1 MFLVNS
7 RLGLFTATQP
17 SSGVLVSITDIGH
30 LFSRSYKV
38 ILPSSLTSVISRTL
52 VYSTYLPVAVYGTDI
67 LKSHSR
73 SFSWQCGISTL
84 ASSVELVSFTPHVLT
99 PKWIFLLELATR
111 LNSHVQSAACLSSC
125 VPPQLITILK

>member
-17 SSGVLVSITDIGH
+17 SSSVLVTFTDIGH

-52 VYSTYLPVAVYGTDI
+52 VYSTYLPVAVYGTDT

-73 SFSWQCGISTL
+73 SFSWQCGISISRL
-84 ASSVELVSFTPHVLT
+84 RRVRLITPHVLT
-99 PKWIFLLELATR
+99 LKWIFLLELATR
-111 LNSHVQSAACLSSC
+111 LNSHFQSTACLSSC